1 MTRFRKVQ
9 NDGIIMIYA
18 IIIILVFLTLPGQP
32 LTAEVAA
39 PATPFESK
47 IDSIFVIASSAELK
61 YRSMVE
67 PAMDSIAAMGADAVP
82 RLVELYKSNT
92 AREQRAVDQ
101 ILEKIGPEA
110 VPYLRQSLMF
120 DDFRQVS
127 RISYALGEI
136 KDTSAV
142 IDLINVATHNNW
154 QVRSGSAGALGKI
167 GDGRANE
174 IITALLSDS
183 VETVRKSAAV
193 AAGQL
198 RSEMAIEKLVHMLG
212 DDFYGPRMCASEALV
227 QMEEKALKTIVDS
240 LNSENSMVGDLGCIT
255 LGRMGGEAAAFGVAE
270 QLESNLPIR
279 RVMAVEAIYL
289 SDSPL
294 ACGLVEI
301 LKETET
307 DSLVLFYIDKTMKKY
322 ASR

>member
-1 MTRFRKVQ
+1 MKET
-9 NDGIIMIYA
+9 
-18 IIIILVFLTLPGQP
+18 IIIISVFFVLLGQS
-32 LTAEVAA
+32 LNAEVAA
-39 PATPFESK
+39 PSTLFEK
-47 IDSIFVIASSAELK
+47 RIDSIFVIASSAELK

-67 PAMDSIAAMGADAVP
+67 PAKDSIAAMGADAVP

-92 AREQRAVDQ
+92 AREQRAVDD
-101 ILEKIGPEA
+101 IMEKIGTEA
-110 VPYLRQSLMF
+110 VPYLRRSLTF

-127 RISYALGEI
+127 RVCYVLGEI
-136 KDTSAV
+136 GDSSAV
-142 IDLINVATHNNW
+142 VDLIDVTIHKNW

-167 GDGRANE
+167 CDGRASE
-174 IITALLSDS
+174 IISGLLSDS

-198 RSEMAIEKLVHMLG
+198 QTEMAVEKLVHLLG
-212 DDFYGPRMCASEALV
+212 DDHYGPRMCASEALV
-227 QMEEKALKTIVDS
+227 QMGDRAVKTIIDS
-240 LNSENSMVGDLGCIT
+240 LDSENSMVGDLGCIT
-255 LGRMGGEAAAFGVAE
+255 LGRMGDEAAVFGVAD
-270 QLESNLPIR
+270 QLKSDMPIR
-279 RVMAVEAIYL
+279 RVMAVEAIFL
-289 SDSPL
+289 SGSSL